1 MTLLAGF
8 LFVCSFPV
16 DSFGKGPLRLPWA
29 ECVRDDTAAMT
40 AFRTG
45 RSVVFSAARK
55 EGLDASRPPI
65 KPKKAMLH
73 SLLIPGWGQL
83 DNGSRK
89 KAALLF
95 VAEIFIIG
103 GYLYENSLVN
113 KGSLSE
119 FERENHRTNRN
130 SYVIYWFVSKIIGIT
145 DAYVDAQLADFDV
158 DDIRPVELEE
168 GEEE

>member
-8 LFVCSFPV
+8 LFVYSLPV
-16 DSFGKGPLRLPWA
+16 DSYAKGPLRLPWA
-29 ECVRDDTAAMT
+29 ECVRDDTTAMY
-40 AFRTG
+40 AFRIG
-45 RSVVFSAARK
+45 ESVVLSAARK
-55 EGLDASRPPI
+55 EGMDAARTPI

-130 SYVIYWFVSKIIGIT
+130 TYVIYWFVSKIIGIT